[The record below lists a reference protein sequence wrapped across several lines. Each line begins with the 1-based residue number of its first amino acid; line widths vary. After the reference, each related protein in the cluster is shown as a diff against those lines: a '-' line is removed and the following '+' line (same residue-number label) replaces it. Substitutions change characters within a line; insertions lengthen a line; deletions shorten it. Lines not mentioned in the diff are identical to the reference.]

1 METKGCETCKVFGY
15 SYKASV
21 EALNFYV
28 EDMLKIKNKDDALQA
43 YYIFANG
50 IASPQKLL

>member
-1 METKGCETCKVFGY
+1 VKLVKFLDTPIN
-15 SYKASV
+15 KASV